1 MVSSSSTLV
10 NHGGDNK
17 ALKHGINGGTKYS
30 TKHSGGALPQNGN
43 FLTVWSVDGK
53 NITLIFKWL
62 WRIGDQTNE
71 DWKEIVTKIH

>member
-1 MVSSSSTLV
+1 MPKGVIKMVTKLRRRFLWAGTLDKRKLCKV
-10 NHGGDNK
+10 SWSPVVKEKQKGG
-17 ALKHGINGGTKYS
+17 LGERS
-30 TKHSGGALPQNGN
+30 L
-43 FLTVWSVDGK
+43 DGK

>member
-1 MVSSSSTLV
+1 
-10 NHGGDNK
+10 
-17 ALKHGINGGTKYS
+17 
-30 TKHSGGALPQNGN
+30 
-43 FLTVWSVDGK
+43 VWSVDGK